1 MSMHGKVVVV
11 TGANV
16 GIGLE
21 TAVGVAERGAT
32 TVLACRNQA
41 KAEAAARVVTQRTW
55 NDDVHVIALDLADL
69 ASVRK
74 AADDIL
80 ARWDRLDVLVN
91 NAGGTWTQRQHTAQ
105 GIEYTFGVNHL
116 GHFYL
121 SNLLLERLRA
131 DAPGR
136 VVSVTS
142 VGHHAAF
149 GGMQFDDL
157 QSERRYDG
165 MEAYCRSKLA
175 NLLFI
180 RQLAKRLQDSGVT
193 ANAAHPG
200 WVRSSFA
207 MDGDTTGV
215 IGFGMRV
222 IRPVQITPRRGA
234 KTSIYLATSPDVV
247 GKTGMY
253 WVRSKP
259 GHMSR
264 HARDDAA
271 AERLWDESERLL
283 ASAGFALA

>member
-21 TAVGVAERGAT
+21 TAVGVAEHGAT

-41 KAEAAARVVTQRTW
+41 KADAASKVVTQRTW
-55 NDDVHVIALDLADL
+55 NDDVHVVTLDLADL

-80 ARWDRLDVLVN
+80 SRWGRLDVLVN

-105 GIEYTFGVNHL
+105 GFEYTFGVNHL

-121 SNLLLERLRA
+121 TNLLLERLRTDTPA
-131 DAPGR
+131 R

-157 QSERRYDG
+157 QSEKRYEG
-165 MEAYCRSKLA
+165 MEVYCRSKLA
-175 NLLFI
+175 NVLFI
-180 RQLAKRLQDSGVT
+180 RELAKRLRGSDVT
-193 ANAAHPG
+193 ANAVHPG

-207 MDGDTTGV
+207 MDGDTTGF

-222 IRPVQITPRRGA
+222 IRPVQISPRRGA
-234 KTSIYLATSPDVV
+234 KTSIYLATSPDVAA
-247 GKTGMY
+247 KTGMY

-264 HARDDAA
+264 HAREDAA

-283 ASAGFALA
+283 ASAGFPLG

>member
-1 MSMHGKVVVV
+1 MGMHGKVVVV
-11 TGANV
+11 TGSNV

-32 TVLACRNQA
+32 TILACRNQA
-41 KAEAAARVVTQRTW
+41 KAEAAAKVVTQRTW
-55 NDDVHVIALDLADL
+55 NDDVHVVALDLADL

-74 AADDIL
+74 AAEDIQS
-80 ARWDRLDVLVN
+80 RWGRLDVLVN

-116 GHFYL
+116 AHFYL
-121 SNLLLERLRA
+121 TNLLLERLRT
-131 DAPGR
+131 DTPSR
-136 VVSVTS
+136 VVSLTS

-149 GGMQFDDL
+149 GGLQFDDL
-157 QSERRYDG
+157 QSEKRYEG
-165 MEAYCRSKLA
+165 MEVYCRSKLA
-175 NLLFI
+175 NVLFI
-180 RQLAKRLQDSGVT
+180 RELAKRLRGSGVT
-193 ANAAHPG
+193 ANAVHPG

-207 MDGDTTGV
+207 MDGDTTGFT
-215 IGFGMRV
+215 GFGMRV
-222 IRPVQITPRRGA
+222 IRPVQISPRRGA
-234 KTSIYLATSPDVV
+234 KTSVYLATSPDVA

-283 ASAGFALA
+283 ASAGFPLG